1 MKHVW
6 SILCE
11 KSAIDN
17 ETNILSIFSCVE
29 EISLTL
35 DKQKMP
41 ADGKMIIPANFQLV
55 SFWSREANQAEEEL
69 KIKIEL
75 IGPSG
80 QLLNQFN
87 NSFKLKSGVL
97 RFRNRINIAGLPIVG
112 EGRYYLKIW
121 QEKGENSNLVSELPV
136 DVKIAYKLLDNK

>member
-11 KSAIDN
+11 KSSIDN

-41 ADGKMIIPANFQLV
+41 ADGKVVIPANFQLV
-55 SFWSREANQAEEEL
+55 SFWSRKEAKEEEDL

-80 QLLNQFN
+80 ELLNQFN
-87 NSFKLKSGVL
+87 NNFKLKAGAL
-97 RFRNRINIAGLPIVG
+97 RFRNRINISGLPIVG

-121 QEKGENSNLVSELPV
+121 QEAEEESKLVSELPL
-136 DVKIAYKLLDNK
+136 DVKISYKLLDK

>member
-11 KSAIDN
+11 KSSIDN

-41 ADGKMIIPANFQLV
+41 ADAKVIIPANFQMV
-55 SFWSREANQAEEEL
+55 SFWSREDGQKEDDL

-75 IGPSG
+75 LGPAG
-80 QLLNQFN
+80 ELLNQFN
-87 NSFKLKSGVL
+87 NNFKLNSGVL
-97 RFRNRINIAGLPIVG
+97 RFRNRINISGLPISG
-112 EGRYYLKIW
+112 DGRYYLKIW
-121 QEKGENSNLVSELPV
+121 QENGEDSKLVAELPL
-136 DVKIAYKLLDNK
+136 DVKISYKLLDNK